1 MKPLVSVIMI
11 TYGHEKY
18 IEEAIKGVFLQKTNF
33 PLELII
39 SNDKSPDSTDEIVK
53 NIIKYAPENIS
64 VKYIQHPE
72 NIGMLP
78 NLISTLKMAAGKY
91 IAVCEGDDYWID
103 EKKLQKQTDFLEK
116 NEDFTLTFH
125 NVFIR
130 SGETLSTDLDYEKR
144 LSSKDVYTIDDL
156 SKGNFIHTPSVVFRN
171 MEIEF
176 PEWYFS
182 SFLGDYPLWSWLSK
196 KGKIKY
202 FPEKMAV
209 YRENVGVWSGKSQ
222 EEREFKTMLVLRNLI
237 PDFKMFPNTQR
248 NMIRTKNTY
257 IKNFLKHK
265 IFAEV
270 MTSPYFPELKF
281 KDKFKLMVRTY
292 FNKKTK

>member
-1 MKPLVSVIMI
+1 
-11 TYGHEKY
+11 
-18 IEEAIKGVFLQKTNF
+18 
-33 PLELII
+33 
-39 SNDKSPDSTDEIVK
+39 
-53 NIIKYAPENIS
+53 
-64 VKYIQHPE
+64 
-72 NIGMLP
+72 MLP
-78 NLISTLKMAAGKY
+78 NLISTLKMAEGKY
-91 IAVCEGDDYWID
+91 IAVCEGDDYWTD
-103 EKKLQKQTDFLEK
+103 ENKLQIQIDFLEK

-130 SGETLSTDLDYEKR
+130 NGETLSTDLDYEKR
-144 LSSKDVYTIDDL
+144 LNSKDVYTIDDL

-176 PEWYFS
+176 PEWYYT

-202 FPEKMAV
+202 FPEKMGV

-237 PDFKMFPNTQR
+237 PDFKMFPNAQR

-257 IKNFLKHK
+257 IKNSLKHK
-265 IFAEV
+265 SFAEV
-270 MTSPYFPELKF
+270 MASPYFSELSY